1 MIPDFKTYIKE
12 SVWSDIHRRSNGIQ
26 VRKEDEYQYKS
37 YFEKIKKME
46 LIDMSDPMDSGTKY
60 LWTPCNFGSES
71 YDQPGLYLSYSELVE
86 LGEFLKHT
94 DYKMAT
100 ESEFKSLITKEFG
113 LKKTNGYWD
122 YVFKSANSD
131 KYLHIPGFGYVSG
144 VSDKIYKPTKTQ
156 FLFYGTMFG
165 DICGYVS
172 IGNIHNSWHLNYHY
186 LDESSSSDKLQVR
199 LVKKA

>member
-1 MIPDFKTYIKE
+1 MIPDFKTYIGE
-12 SVWSDIHRRSNGIQ
+12 SIWGDVQRRGMGVQ
-26 VRKEDEYQYKS
+26 VKKEDEYQYRS

-100 ESEFKSLITKEFG
+100 ESEFKSLITKEFR
-113 LKKTNGYWD
+113 LKKTNGCWD

-144 VSDKIYKPTKTQ
+144 VTGKIYKPTKTQ
-156 FLFYGTMFG
+156 FLFYGAMFG

-172 IGNIHNSWHLNYHY
+172 IRNVYDSWNLNYHY